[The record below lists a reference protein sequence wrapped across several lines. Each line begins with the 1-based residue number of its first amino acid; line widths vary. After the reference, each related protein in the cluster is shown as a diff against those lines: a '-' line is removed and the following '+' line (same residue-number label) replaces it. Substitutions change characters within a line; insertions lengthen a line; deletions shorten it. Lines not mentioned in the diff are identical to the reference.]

1 MVEMSPIEKFYN
13 KFNEEKRLNSRHG
26 QVEFIT
32 SMKYIH
38 KYLEGKENPKIL
50 DVGAGTGRY
59 SVALANE
66 GYDVTAV
73 ELVNYNLGIL
83 KKKGS
88 SVKAYKGNAMN
99 LKRFEDK
106 SFDLVMIFGP
116 MYHLEKFEDRLKALN
131 EAKRVLKDDGVI
143 IVAYIM
149 NDYTIIFHAFG
160 ENAINQCVAEERF
173 TDDFHCISKEG
184 DIYHSVRLEDMDE
197 LNKAAGLTRIQVVAA
212 DGAANYI
219 RPVLNNLDEEGFKH
233 FIEYHLATCER
244 MDMMGATA
252 HTIDII
258 RK

>member
-1 MVEMSPIEKFYN
+1 MTKSVKTILNTIINDDCVKAMNEM
-13 KFNEEKRLNSRHG
+13 EENS
-26 QVEFIT
+26 VDIIFAD
-32 SMKYIH
+32 
-38 KYLEGKENPKIL
+38 PP
-50 DVGAGTGRY
+50 
-59 SVALANE
+59 
-66 GYDVTAV
+66 
-73 ELVNYNLGIL
+73 YNLQLGESL
-83 KKKGS
+83 TRPDNS
-88 SVKAYKGNAMN
+88 SVSGVYEEWDSFESIGAYYDYTRRWLSA
-99 LKRFEDK
+99 
-106 SFDLVMIFGP
+106 
-116 MYHLEKFEDRLKALN
+116 
-131 EAKRVLKDDGVI
+131 AKRVLKDDGVI

-252 HTIDII
+252 HTIDIL